1 MEKFI
6 NMGLSET
13 MLAALKRKNF
23 TEPTPVQAEIIPVL
37 LSENYDLTVQAQTGT
52 GKTAAFG
59 IPVIESIKS
68 FDGRTKVLVMAPTR
82 ELAIQVAG
90 EMKSLCRG
98 RKAKTLA
105 VYGGQSF
112 VPQLNGLRDGAD
124 IVVGTPGRIL
134 DHLRRGSLK
143 LDGIEYLI
151 LDEADEMLD
160 MGFIEDIESIISQCP
175 AERRTLLFSAT
186 MPRQV
191 VSIAKKFMSNP
202 RSIAIGEAV
211 KTPALTKQIY
221 YDVRE
226 DDKLEL
232 LCRII
237 DVNPDFYGLVF
248 CRTRIETSGLADGL
262 EARGYRTAGIHGDID
277 QNMREKIMHRFR
289 NREITILVATD
300 VAARGIDVRDLTHV
314 INYHIPQD
322 ADSYVHRIGRTGR
335 AGKEGIAITFI
346 EPRERRALEIIRHA
360 GGGSI
365 KKGHIPTVDEVIAAR
380 ASGIRQVI
388 EDTMSGKG
396 ASAHYIRFAEE
407 LMKDHDPAQVLASC
421 LKYAFSDVLDP
432 DRYKTIAE
440 FKPAAPAGRKNVRLF
455 VAQGRLHGLNPQK
468 LIRMISDKTGIRDKL
483 FQDIQMFDNFSFV
496 NVPHNEADII
506 QNRFRQKK
514 GKPMISMAKPDQRT
528 NRDKPKKKKT

>member
-1 MEKFI
+1 LEKFK

-13 MLAALKRKNF
+13 MISALERKNF
-23 TEPTPVQAEIIPVL
+23 SDPTPVQSEIIPIL
-37 LSENYDLTVQAQTGT
+37 LSEDCDLTVQAQTGT

-59 IPVIESIKS
+59 IPVIESIDS
-68 FDGRTKVLVMAPTR
+68 FDGRIKVLVLAPTR

-98 RKAKTLA
+98 KKAKVLA

-112 VPQLNGLRDGAD
+112 VPQLKGLRDGTD
-124 IVVGTPGRIL
+124 VVVGTPGRIL

-143 LDGIEYLI
+143 LNSIEYLI

-186 MPRQV
+186 MPKQV
-191 VSIAKKFMSNP
+191 ISIAKKFMKHP
-202 RSIAIGEAV
+202 RSVAIGETV
-211 KTPALTKQIY
+211 KTPALTKQVY

-226 DDKLEL
+226 EDKLEL

-262 EARGYRTAGIHGDID
+262 EARGYKTAGIHGDID

-289 NREITILVATD
+289 SREITILVATD

-335 AGKEGIAITFI
+335 AGKEGTAITFV

-360 GGGSI
+360 GGGTV
-365 KKGHIPTVDEVIAAR
+365 KKGHIPSVDEVIAIR
-380 ASGIRQVI
+380 ISGIRQII
-388 EDTMSGKG
+388 EQVMSDIGD
-396 ASAHYIRFAEE
+396 SSHYIKLAEE
-407 LMKDHDPAQVLASC
+407 LIVDNEAALVLASC
-421 LKYAFSDVLDP
+421 LKYAFSDILDP
-432 DRYKTIAE
+432 DRYREITE
-440 FKPAAPAGRKNVRLF
+440 LKPAPTGKSNVRLF
-455 VAQGRLHGLNPQK
+455 VAQGRVHGFNPKK

-483 FQDIQMFDNFSFV
+483 FQDIQMFENFSFI
-496 NVPHNEADII
+496 NVPHNEAGII
-506 QNRFRQKK
+506 QNRFKQRK
-514 GKPMISMAKPDQRT
+514 GKPLISIAKPDQHIQ
-528 NRDKPKKKKT
+528 RDRQKKK

>member
-1 MEKFI
+1 MEKFE

-13 MLAALKRKNF
+13 MMSAIERKNF
-23 TEPTPVQAEIIPVL
+23 SEPTPVQSEIIPIL
-37 LSENYDLTVQAQTGT
+37 LTEICDLTVQAQTGT
-52 GKTAAFG
+52 GKTAAFC
-59 IPVIESIKS
+59 IPVIESIEA
-68 FDGRTKVLVMAPTR
+68 FDGLTKVLVLAPTR
-82 ELAIQVAG
+82 ELAIQEAG
-90 EMKSLCRG
+90 EIKSLCRG
-98 RKAKTLA
+98 KKAKVLA

-112 VPQLNGLRDGAD
+112 LPQLKGLRDGTD

-143 LDGIEYLI
+143 LNNIEYLI

-175 AERRTLLFSAT
+175 PERRTLLFSAT
-186 MPRQV
+186 MPKQV
-191 VSIAKKFMSNP
+191 ISIAKKFMRHP
-202 RSIAIGEAV
+202 RSIAIGETV
-211 KTPALTKQIY
+211 KTPAQTKQVY

-262 EARGYRTAGIHGDID
+262 EARGYKTAGIHGDID

-289 NREITILVATD
+289 SREITILVATD

-335 AGKEGIAITFI
+335 AGKEGNAITFI

-360 GGGSI
+360 GGASI
-365 KKGHIPTVDEVIAAR
+365 KKGHIPTVDEVISIR
-380 ASGIRQVI
+380 TSGIRQII
-388 EDTMSGKG
+388 EQAMSDSGD
-396 ASAHYIRFAEE
+396 SSHYIRLAEE
-407 LMKDHDPAQVLASC
+407 LIKNNEAVNVLASC
-421 LKYAFSDVLDP
+421 LKYSFSGVLDP
-432 DRYKTIAE
+432 DRYREITELKSAPSGKT
-440 FKPAAPAGRKNVRLF
+440 NVRLF
-455 VAQGRLHGLNPQK
+455 VAQGRIHGFNPKK

-483 FQDIQMFDNFSFV
+483 FQDIQMFDNFSFI
-496 NVPHNEADII
+496 NVPHNEASII
-506 QNRFRQKK
+506 QNRFKQKK
-514 GKPMISMAKPDQRT
+514 GKPLISMAKPDQHMQ
-528 NRDKPKKKKT
+528 RDKTKKKKL